1 MDFVCG
7 NINSPKLFKK
17 YVESLEVRYGARMLS
32 YHPKNKGY
40 GGWHNFA
47 FKATFANGK
56 EYVRNRTKDAFTR
69 CFIGTHIGS
78 RPCCFECKFKK
89 LPRVAD
95 ITIGDFWGIENVDP
109 DWDSPMGTSLVLLN
123 NNKGRAFYKSL
134 GDSVASNA
142 EPLEGAIAGIRT
154 CCIIRPRENRP
165 QAILRTPRRKRVR
178 LRQCANSETTKA
190 R

>member
-1 MDFVCG
+1 
-7 NINSPKLFKK
+7 
-17 YVESLEVRYGARMLS
+17 MLS

-78 RPCCFECKFKK
+78 RPCCFECKFKNC
-89 LPRVAD
+89 RVWPIYYRRFWASRTWTPTGTAQWEHRWYCST
-95 ITIGDFWGIENVDP
+95 TIR
-109 DWDSPMGTSLVLLN
+109 
-123 NNKGRAFYKSL
+123 GRAFYKSL

-142 EPLEGAIAGIRT
+142 EPLEGAIAGNPHLLHNSAPGKIDRKQFYELLDEKGFDYAMRKLGNNKGPLINR
-154 CCIIRPRENRP
+154 IIRK
-165 QAILRTPRRKRVR
+165 LRSFIK
-178 LRQCANSETTKA
+178 
-190 R
+190 

>member
-1 MDFVCG
+1 
-7 NINSPKLFKK
+7 
-17 YVESLEVRYGARMLS
+17 
-32 YHPKNKGY
+32 
-40 GGWHNFA
+40 
-47 FKATFANGK
+47 
-56 EYVRNRTKDAFTR
+56 VRNRTKDAFTR

-142 EPLEGAIAGIRT
+142 EPLEGAIAGNPHLLHNSAPGKIDRKRFYELLDEKGFDYVMRKLGNNKGPLINR
-154 CCIIRPRENRP
+154 IIRK
-165 QAILRTPRRKRVR
+165 LRSFIK
-178 LRQCANSETTKA
+178 
-190 R
+190 